1 MIKRENE
8 LKSMK
13 FIFTTHF
20 GTFGSNM
27 FLALNIM
34 NFEDMY

>member
-13 FIFTTHF
+13 LIFTTHF

-27 FLALNIM
+27 FLALKIINY
-34 NFEDMY
+34 EDMY